1 MTEEELLLELEQA
14 ANDIGLSIRYEKG
27 DFDGGYCILRD
38 ENIIIANKKL
48 SPFKKCS
55 VIAQALGDFGIDEV
69 YIKPVVRTF
78 IEDELVRASVLAS
91 KNVIKRLD
99 HIPEQPLKETD
110 GGMTELPARG
120 ESESG
125 AEQE

>member
-78 IEDELVRASVLAS
+78 IEDELVRARSLAS

-99 HIPEQPLKETD
+99 YQPEVPAKESEGDVTDLPTD
-110 GGMTELPARG
+110 GGPE
-120 ESESG
+120 EG
-125 AEQE
+125 AQRE

>member
-1 MTEEELLLELEQA
+1 MTEEELLLEMEQA

-38 ENIIIANKKL
+38 ENIIIVNKKL

-91 KNVIKRLD
+91 KNVIRRLD
-99 HIPEQPLKETD
+99 HQPEQTSNQPE
-110 GGMTELPARG
+110 GGAAELPEKDGSGQG
-120 ESESG
+120 EQTE
-125 AEQE
+125 

>member
-1 MTEEELLLELEQA
+1 MNEEELLLELEQA
-14 ANDIGLSIRYEKG
+14 AKDMGLSIRYEKG

-48 SPFKKCS
+48 SPFKKCA

-78 IEDELVRASVLAS
+78 IEDELVRAEVLAS
-91 KNVIKRLD
+91 KNLIKRKD
-99 HIPEQPLKETD
+99 EQPA
-110 GGMTELPARG
+110 LPANENLADQT
-120 ESESG
+120 ESQKSEVH
-125 AEQE
+125 EQDAKPE